1 MSTQLIDHNQ
11 DLKRLVD
18 EGYNV
23 SIVNDNLVVKG
34 IPYVNKDKKVLFGT
48 IFCPLTLSGLNTV
61 APQDHTVRF
70 AGEHPCD
77 QFGNEDK
84 SYVNS
89 QAHYPLNQDI
99 VGNYY
104 FSAKPPSG
112 QYPDFYT
119 KIQKY
124 ANLLSAPAKSID
136 SSVTAQNF
144 DFVDYNNESV
154 FLYPDTSTA
163 RAGLSHISNKL
174 KEQKIAI
181 VGLGGTGSFIL
192 DFVSKTPVKQ
202 ISLFDGDTLFNHNVF
217 RMPGAVGIDELQQK
231 PSKVAFLKS
240 RYDQL
245 RNGIIA
251 HEEYLDES
259 NVHMLGEHDFV
270 FLALDLAEPKR
281 IIIEYLTKANIP
293 FVDLGMGLTVV
304 GDSIRGTI
312 RKTLITPDNSSSLN
326 KIAMGQA
333 ADGDVYAQNIQ
344 ISELNALNAIMGI
357 VTWKK
362 MFGFY
367 LSDEIIYHSTFI
379 LDEEA
384 VSHAT

>member
-1 MSTQLIDHNQ
+1 
-11 DLKRLVD
+11 
-18 EGYNV
+18 
-23 SIVNDNLVVKG
+23 
-34 IPYVNKDKKVLFGT
+34 GT

-89 QAHYPLNQDI
+89 QSHYPLNQDI

-119 KIQKY
+119 KILKY

-144 DFVDYNNESV
+144 DFEDYNNESV
-154 FLYPDTSTA
+154 FLYPDTNTA
-163 RAGLSHISNKL
+163 RAGLSHIANKF

-217 RMPGAVGIDELQQK
+217 RMPGAVAIDELQQK

-240 RYDQL
+240 KYDQL

-251 HEEYLDES
+251 
-259 NVHMLGEHDFV
+259 
-270 FLALDLAEPKR
+270 
-281 IIIEYLTKANIP
+281 
-293 FVDLGMGLTVV
+293 
-304 GDSIRGTI
+304 
-312 RKTLITPDNSSSLN
+312 
-326 KIAMGQA
+326 
-333 ADGDVYAQNIQ
+333 
-344 ISELNALNAIMGI
+344 
-357 VTWKK
+357 
-362 MFGFY
+362 
-367 LSDEIIYHSTFI
+367 
-379 LDEEA
+379 
-384 VSHAT
+384 